1 MSLPGFELFSLYDAA
16 RGPLFLV
23 ACSVFILGFAWRI
36 LRFARL
42 SSSIAA
48 RGRVPGPGVRLDA
61 AALDSLSLATRR
73 AQDRSEAD
81 RAFLL
86 PDKGIVSRIL
96 FLGRRFLRNS
106 NLAGNPVM
114 TAFSL
119 AFHFLLVLVPLL
131 LPAHNILLFLGLG
144 LGAGLSLPVLPEP
157 LMDRLTLVILAIGLF
172 FALRRIFLP
181 RVRALTTG
189 GDIAVLL
196 LVAAPFVS
204 AYLAYH
210 QAWDYHGILVGH
222 MLLGELL
229 IAAIPFTKLGHMPF
243 LLFSRLFM
251 AGERSARHASR
262 RWAA

>member
-1 MSLPGFELFSLYDAA
+1 MSLPGFEIFSLYDAA

-23 ACSVFILGFAWRI
+23 ACIVCILGLAWRI

-42 SSSIAA
+42 SRAIP
-48 RGRVPGPGVRLDA
+48 GRVPVPGAGVRLDA
-61 AALDSLSLATRR
+61 TALDSLSFATRR
-73 AQDRSEAD
+73 AQGRTEAD

-86 PDKGIVSRIL
+86 PGKGIVSRIS

-106 NLAGNPVM
+106 NLSGNPVM
-114 TAFSL
+114 TPFSL
-119 AFHFLLVLVPLL
+119 AFHFLLILVPLL

-144 LGAGLSLPVLPEP
+144 LSLPVLPEP
-157 LMDRLTLVILAIGLF
+157 LMDQLTLVILAIGLF

-189 GDIAVLL
+189 GDLVVLL

-251 AGERSARHASR
+251 AGERSARHAGR

>member
-1 MSLPGFELFSLYDAA
+1 MNPEGIGLFSLYDAA

-23 ACSVFILGFAWRI
+23 ACLVFILGFAWRI

-42 SSSIAA
+42 SCAIPA
-48 RGRVPGPGVRLDA
+48 RGTVAGPGTKRDGVP
-61 AALDSLSLATRR
+61 LDSTRFASAAT
-73 AQDRSEAD
+73 QDRTKAD
-81 RAFLL
+81 EAFLL
-86 PDKGIVSRIL
+86 SGKGLIDRVFFRT
-96 FLGRRFLRNS
+96 GRFLRTS
-106 NLAGNPVM
+106 NLPGNPAM
-114 TAFSL
+114 TSFSL
-119 AFHFLLVLVPLL
+119 AFHFLLLLVPLL

-157 LMDRLTLVILAIGLF
+157 LMDQLTLVILAIGLF

-189 GDIAVLL
+189 GDLVVLL

-210 QAWDYHGILVGH
+210 QAWDYHGILVTH

-251 AGERSARHASR
+251 AGERSARHAGR